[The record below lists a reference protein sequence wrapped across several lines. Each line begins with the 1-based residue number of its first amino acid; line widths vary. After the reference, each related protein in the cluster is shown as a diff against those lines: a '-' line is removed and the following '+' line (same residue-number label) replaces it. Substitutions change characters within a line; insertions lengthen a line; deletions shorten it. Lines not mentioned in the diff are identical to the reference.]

1 MMVVLRALRYIGPY
15 RWWQV
20 AALAC
25 ALVVTASGFVWPYV
39 SKVMIDQVLWPQ
51 AGTPAERLSVLYITM
66 GIGGATV
73 VAGALFGM
81 LRAFLFATVGERAAA
96 DLRRDLFG
104 HLHALPMGFL
114 DQRKTGG
121 IMSVVQNDVEAL
133 QGLYASTLVDVLTN
147 VLTAAVATGMM
158 FYYNAPLALIGLPVP
173 AAFAAALVCFGRP
186 LRCAGRAVR
195 DETGGVQEVLQ
206 ESIAGAR
213 DVRTL
218 QRADSERARFM
229 QKVQRLVGARVR
241 LAVLGS
247 ANGVAANLIATG
259 GMMGLMVAGTGQV
272 IAGRMTAGEIILFVN
287 VLGML
292 FGPASSFVSLFSQVA
307 AAAGAADRV
316 FEFLD
321 APEEPERG
329 DRELSRLAGC
339 VRFEG
344 VRFRYD
350 LEGPDVLSEI
360 TFEARPGEM
369 VALVGPSGSGKT
381 TLVSL
386 LPRLYDPAEGNVL
399 ADETDVREVSLRS
412 LRAQMAFVPQEPF
425 LFGTS
430 VRENIAL
437 GRAGATDAEIREA
450 AEAANA
456 HEFIVGLPEGYGTQ
470 VGERGARLSVGQKQ
484 RIAIARAILRDPRVL
499 ILDEATSAQDSES
512 ERLVQDAMRRL
523 MRGRTSFVI
532 AHRLSTVLRADR
544 IVVLEAGRIAQMG
557 THAELLA
564 RGGLYARLHALQFA
578 GEPAEGAGQ
587 AATASP

>member
-51 AGTPAERLSVLYITM
+51 AGTPAERLSVLYMTM

-73 VAGALFGM
+73 VAGALFGL
-81 LRAFLFATVGERAAA
+81 LRSFLFATVGERAAA

-114 DQRKTGG
+114 DRRKTGG

-133 QGLYASTLVDVLTN
+133 QGLYASTLVDLLTN

-173 AAFAAALVCFGRP
+173 AAFAAALVYFGRP
-186 LRCAGRAVR
+186 LRGAGRAVR

-229 QKVQRLVGARVR
+229 EKVRRLVGARVR

-292 FGPASSFVSLFSQVA
+292 FGPASSFVSLFSQMA

-321 APEEPERG
+321 APEEPERR
-329 DRELSRLAGC
+329 DRELPRLAGC

-350 LEGPDVLSEI
+350 LEGPDVLSGI
-360 TFEARPGEM
+360 SFEARPGEM

-386 LPRLYDPAEGNVL
+386 LPRLYDPAEGSVL
-399 ADETDVREVSLRS
+399 ADGADVREVSLRS

-544 IVVLEAGRIAQMG
+544 IVVLEAGHIAQMG

-578 GEPAEGAGQ
+578 SEPAEDAGQ
-587 AATASP
+587 AAAASP